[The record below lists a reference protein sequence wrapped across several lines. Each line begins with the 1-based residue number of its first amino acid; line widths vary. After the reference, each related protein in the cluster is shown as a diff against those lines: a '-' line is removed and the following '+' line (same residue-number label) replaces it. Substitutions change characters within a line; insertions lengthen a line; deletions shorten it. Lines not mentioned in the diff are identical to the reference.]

1 MRTKRKQRKQI
12 VSSRTGTMIKNFHQQ
27 NNEYFRYFTREKKYL
42 MRKEK
47 VPVMVPV
54 TLPLKNT
61 VLFKDD
67 LPWPVPREPFPPS
80 GRHLTAGPGQL
91 TAWSSPP
98 CSPGQLQQNKC
109 IINPLSNC
117 KRITHS
123 RKRWSGIGLHKILIL
138 PDIHL
143 L

>member
-1 MRTKRKQRKQI
+1 
-12 VSSRTGTMIKNFHQQ
+12 
-27 NNEYFRYFTREKKYL
+27 

-117 KRITHS
+117 KRITLS
-123 RKRWSGIGLHKILIL
+123 RKR
-138 PDIHL
+138 
-143 L
+143 